1 MKLLKSSAFLCL
13 ALLVNFSLFAQS
25 DFDKSKILTAEWN
38 RLYELVSQTEADYV
52 VGGLYNA
59 KEFDGVTLLWK
70 VGTEHE
76 VIRFYAE
83 RMAPLKDFSVTYFKT
98 PHIVKDTMV
107 LRRFYGPDSTGWRND
122 TIDFDSGDY
131 IGRQGVRFPYLGND
145 DQKVMNDWS
154 LTIFND

>member
-1 MKLLKSSAFLCL
+1 MKLPKSIFIFCL
-13 ALLVNFSLFAQS
+13 ALLANFSLSAQS
-25 DFDKSKILTAEWN
+25 DFDKSKILTAEWT

-76 VIRFYAE
+76 VIRLYAE
-83 RMAPLKDFSVTYFKT
+83 RVAPLKDFSVTYYKT
-98 PHIVKDTMV
+98 PHIVKDTLV

-122 TIDFDSGDY
+122 TIDYESGEY
-131 IGRQGVRFPYLGND
+131 IGSQGTRWPYLGND
-145 DQKVMNDWS
+145 DQEIMTNWD